1 MKIAYCIPGLY
12 NSGGMERVL
21 TLKANYF
28 ADVLG
33 YDVIVVL
40 TEGKGKDYYYKLSSR
55 IKVINLDINFDS
67 TYGLPIYIRVFKQI
81 AKERLFKKKL
91 KDTLFYEKPD
101 ITISLLRREI
111 NFLTSIKD
119 GSIKIGEIHFGRD
132 NFRTLEEYRLPQSVR
147 IFLAK
152 RWINS
157 FIKKVKKLDSFVV
170 LTHEDKEKW
179 SELNNITVIHNP
191 LTFYPSEISDCSSKQ
206 VIAAGRYVPIKRFD
220 HLIEAWAIVSQKH
233 IDWTL
238 QLYGAGNREQ
248 YQSLMEKYQLRN
260 CFINPPAPD
269 IEQKYCDSSIF
280 VLSSKNE
287 GFGKVIIEAMACGVP
302 PVSYDCPCG
311 PKDIITDQEDG
322 LLVESGN
329 ISMLAEKIIYLI
341 ENEEIRKEMG
351 QSARIKSQQF
361 LIDNI
366 GKKWD
371 ELFNHLLRR
380 KHEITD

>member
-55 IKVINLDINFDS
+55 IKVINLDIDFDS
-67 TYGLPIYIRVFKQI
+67 TYGLPIYIRAFKQI
-81 AKERLFKKKL
+81 VKERLFKKKL

-287 GFGKVIIEAMACGVP
+287 GFGMVIIEAMACGVP

-322 LLVESGN
+322 LLVENGN

-341 ENEEIRKEMG
+341 ENDDIRKEMG
-351 QSARIKSQQF
+351 RLARIKSQQF

>member
-67 TYGLPIYIRVFKQI
+67 TYGLPIYIRAFKQI

-132 NFRTLEEYRLPQSVR
+132 NFRTLEEYHLPQSVR
-147 IFLAK
+147 VFLAK

-157 FIKKVKKLDSFVV
+157 FIKKVKELDSFVV

-191 LTFYPSEISDCSSKQ
+191 LTFYPAETSDCSSKQ

-233 IDWTL
+233 TDWTL

-287 GFGKVIIEAMACGVP
+287 GFGMVIIEAMACGVP

-322 LLVESGN
+322 LLVENGN

-341 ENEEIRKEMG
+341 ENDDIRKEMG
-351 QSARIKSQQF
+351 RLARIKSQQF

>member
-132 NFRTLEEYRLPQSVR
+132 NFRTLEEYHLPQLVR
-147 IFLAK
+147 VFLAK

-157 FIKKVKKLDSFVV
+157 FIKKVKELDSFVV

-191 LTFYPSEISDCSSKQ
+191 LTFYPAETSDCSSKQ

-233 IDWTL
+233 TDWTL
-238 QLYGAGNREQ
+238 QLYGAGNKEQ
-248 YQSLMEKYQLRN
+248 YQSLMEKYQLKN
-260 CFINPPAPD
+260 CFINPPTPD

-287 GFGKVIIEAMACGVP
+287 GFGMVIIEAMACGVP

-322 LLVESGN
+322 LLVENGN

-341 ENEEIRKEMG
+341 ENDDIRKEMG
-351 QSARIKSQQF
+351 RLARIKSQQF

>member
-132 NFRTLEEYRLPQSVR
+132 NFRTLEEHHLPQSVR
-147 IFLAK
+147 VFLAK

-157 FIKKVKKLDSFVV
+157 FIKKVKELDSFVV

-191 LTFYPSEISDCSSKQ
+191 LTFYPAETSDCSSKQ

-233 IDWTL
+233 TDWTL
-238 QLYGAGNREQ
+238 QLYGAGNKEQ
-248 YQSLMEKYQLRN
+248 YQSLMEKYQLKN
-260 CFINPPAPD
+260 CFINPPTPD

-287 GFGKVIIEAMACGVP
+287 GFGMVIIEAMACGVP

-322 LLVESGN
+322 LLVENGN

-341 ENEEIRKEMG
+341 ENDDIRKEMG
-351 QSARIKSQQF
+351 RLARIKSQQF

>member
-67 TYGLPIYIRVFKQI
+67 TYGLPIYIRAFKQI
-81 AKERLFKKKL
+81 VKERLFKKKL

-191 LTFYPSEISDCSSKQ
+191 LTFYPAETSDCSSKQ

-287 GFGKVIIEAMACGVP
+287 GFGMVIIEAMACGVP

-371 ELFNHLLRR
+371 ELFNHLLSR

>member
-67 TYGLPIYIRVFKQI
+67 TYGLPIYIRAFKQI
-81 AKERLFKKKL
+81 VKERLFKKKL

-147 IFLAK
+147 VFLAK

-157 FIKKVKKLDSFVV
+157 FIKKVKELDSFVV

-191 LTFYPSEISDCSSKQ
+191 LTFYPAETSDCSSKQ

-233 IDWTL
+233 TDWTL
-238 QLYGAGNREQ
+238 QLYGAGNKEQ
-248 YQSLMEKYQLRN
+248 YQSLMEKYQLKN
-260 CFINPPAPD
+260 CFINPPTPD
-269 IEQKYCDSSIF
+269 IEQKYCDSSVF

-287 GFGKVIIEAMACGVP
+287 GFGMVIIEAMACGVP

-322 LLVESGN
+322 LLVENGN

-341 ENEEIRKEMG
+341 ENDDIRKEMG
-351 QSARIKSQQF
+351 RLARIKSQQF